1 VTRAG
6 CRRHIGYAVNE
17 VLDEEGVAMSVMD
30 KAKNSLRRMVGR
42 GERDAGRVSGDR
54 TMETRGATRKIKGD
68 VRQAG
73 ENLKDTM
80 R

>member
-1 VTRAG
+1 
-6 CRRHIGYAVNE
+6 
-17 VLDEEGVAMSVMD
+17 MSVVD
-30 KAKNSLRRMVGR
+30 KAKNSLRRIVGR
-42 GERDAGRVSGDR
+42 GERDVGRASGDPR
-54 TMETRGATRKIKGD
+54 METRGAARKIKGD

>member
-1 VTRAG
+1 
-6 CRRHIGYAVNE
+6 
-17 VLDEEGVAMSVMD
+17 MSVMD